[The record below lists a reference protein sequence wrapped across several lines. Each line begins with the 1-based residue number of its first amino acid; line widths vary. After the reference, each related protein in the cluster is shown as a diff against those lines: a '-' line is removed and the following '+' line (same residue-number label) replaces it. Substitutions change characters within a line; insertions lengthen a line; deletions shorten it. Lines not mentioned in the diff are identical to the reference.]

1 LNYFLKICFPDTKKQ
16 HQSQILELEGLVS
29 SIQDMLRKQTLRFKE
44 QVDKLLV
51 SDTIIEQ
58 LIVDNDQ
65 LTSKLI
71 NMTVNVMEEDNK
83 VTSE

>member
-1 LNYFLKICFPDTKKQ
+1 MRIFITDTKKQ

-29 SIQDMLRKQTLRFKE
+29 FTQDMLRKQTLKFKKH
-44 QVDKLLV
+44 VDKLVL

-65 LTSKLI
+65 LTIKLI
-71 NMTVNVMEEDNK
+71 NLTINVTEEDIK
-83 VTSE
+83 

>member
-1 LNYFLKICFPDTKKQ
+1 MISDTKKQ
-16 HQSQILELEGLVS
+16 HQSQILKLEGLVAFN
-29 SIQDMLRKQTLRFKE
+29 QGMLRKQTLKFKE
-44 QVDKLLV
+44 QVDKLVV

-71 NMTVNVMEEDNK
+71 NLTKNVTEEDIK
-83 VTSE
+83 

>member
-1 LNYFLKICFPDTKKQ
+1 MRIFITDTKKQ
-16 HQSQILELEGLVS
+16 HQSQILELEGLVAS
-29 SIQDMLRKQTLRFKE
+29 SQDMLRKQTLKFKE
-44 QVDKLLV
+44 QVDKLVV

-65 LTSKLI
+65 LTSRLI
-71 NMTVNVMEEDNK
+71 HMTVNVMEEDNQ